1 MLRTHQVRSDL
12 QRISVIRLSDAG
24 VWTNTKEASPVSMLV
39 PMLIPMFD
47 LNSAGSMTLA
57 RPRSVPPRA
66 APKSPEVSLAAPES
80 DLGAAPAPL
89 AEERPGEPEAVLPE
103 VPDEREALG
112 AAEPEPEPQPEP
124 EPEPSAMSDPVDSEP
139 ATPPEA
145 DGQSSVDAHRIEL
158 IIDSLTRHELIEP
171 IPVTVESLGDKVFT
185 ATVHSLNL
193 TGTGNTLGD
202 ALIIVKDQLEILYE
216 RLSKSTNQDDDEK
229 KYLKYLQSHIK
240 NTSSDN
246 GRHSRRSLWR

>member
-47 LNSAGSMTLA
+47 LNSAGSMSLA
-57 RPRSVPPRA
+57 RPRPAQRA
-66 APKSPEVSLAAPES
+66 VPKSPEVPLPAPES
-80 DLGAAPAPL
+80 DPGSAPVPL
-89 AEERPGEPEAVLPE
+89 AEELPGDPEAVLSAA
-103 VPDEREALG
+103 PDESEALE
-112 AAEPEPEPQPEP
+112 AAAPEPEPP
-124 EPEPSAMSDPVDSEP
+124 ATSDPVDSEP
-139 ATPPEA
+139 TPPPA
-145 DGQSSVDAHRIEL
+145 AHGQSSADAHRIEL

-171 IPVTVESLGDKVFT
+171 IPVTVESLGDTVFT

-216 RLSKSTNQDDDEK
+216 KLSKTTNLDDDEK

-240 NTSSDN
+240 TMPSDG

>member
-1 MLRTHQVRSDL
+1 VLRTHQVRSDL

-24 VWTNTKEASPVSMLV
+24 VWTNTKEASPVTMLV

-57 RPRSVPPRA
+57 RSRSVQRA

-80 DLGAAPAPL
+80 SADASPEPSVQELPGKLDAVASEAP
-89 AEERPGEPEAVLPE
+89 EES
-103 VPDEREALG
+103 EALR
-112 AAEPEPEPQPEP
+112 AAELEPEPP
-124 EPEPSAMSDPVDSEP
+124 AMSDPVDSEP
-139 ATPPEA
+139 ATLPEA
-145 DGQSSVDAHRIEL
+145 NGQSSADAHRIEL

-171 IPVTVESLGDKVFT
+171 IPVTVESLGDTVFT

-216 RLSKSTNQDDDEK
+216 RLSKTSSLDDDEK

-240 NTSSDN
+240 NVPSDS

>member
-24 VWTNTKEASPVSMLV
+24 VWTNTKEASPVTMLV

-57 RPRSVPPRA
+57 RSRSVQRP
-66 APKSPEVSLAAPES
+66 APKSPEVSPAAPES
-80 DLGAAPAPL
+80 SSSAAPEPL
-89 AEERPGEPEAVLPE
+89 VEELPSEPEAVLSE
-103 VPDEREALG
+103 VPDDSEALR
-112 AAEPEPEPQPEP
+112 AAEP
-124 EPEPSAMSDPVDSEP
+124 EPEPSAMSDSGDGEL
-139 ATPPEA
+139 ATLPEVN
-145 DGQSSVDAHRIEL
+145 GQSSADAHRIEL

-171 IPVTVESLGDKVFT
+171 IPVTVESLGDTVFT

-216 RLSKSTNQDDDEK
+216 KLSKTTNLDDDEK

-240 NTSSDN
+240 NTPSDS

>member
-1 MLRTHQVRSDL
+1 
-12 QRISVIRLSDAG
+12 
-24 VWTNTKEASPVSMLV
+24 MLV

-57 RPRSVPPRA
+57 RSRPVQRA
-66 APKSPEVSLAAPES
+66 VPKSPEVSLAAPES
-80 DLGAAPAPL
+80 SSGAAPAPL
-89 AEERPGEPEAVLPE
+89 TEELPSEPEAVLSE
-103 VPDEREALG
+103 VPDEGEALG
-112 AAEPEPEPQPEP
+112 VAEPEPE
-124 EPEPSAMSDPVDSEP
+124 SSTVSDPVDSEP
-139 ATPPEA
+139 AIRPEA

-171 IPVTVESLGDKVFT
+171 IPVTVESLGDTVFT

-216 RLSKSTNQDDDEK
+216 RLSKTTSLDDDEK

-240 NTSSDN
+240 DVPSDN